1 MTSFSFGRIDFS
13 MWGISSKI
21 LLTCTPSMIERSST
35 VSGSFLRISI
45 ISCLLVISRFKNK
58 SCSFEIDVCCSYSVR
73 NRVFKKKLGFK
84 NVKSSRSSRFAST
97 LPFFIWYPV
106 TPTSTSARRWP
117 PCHPLSGRGRF
128 VYRTSVLS

>member
-45 ISCLLVISRFKNK
+45 ISCLLVIKAGFNIKVEVLWAMPVLDIREKPSFAEKN
-58 SCSFEIDVCCSYSVR
+58 SVS
-73 NRVFKKKLGFK
+73 KM
-84 NVKSSRSSRFAST
+84 
-97 LPFFIWYPV
+97 
-106 TPTSTSARRWP
+106 
-117 PCHPLSGRGRF
+117 
-128 VYRTSVLS
+128 